1 MILFHLFLSDT
12 FTLKGSCIR
21 AHVIR
26 GKLNI
31 STNISPREANSTDLR
46 PSEAKLQVY
55 LKRSDLCRFSTMFSM
70 HMKCC
75 LMHNMT
81 TTLVTQC
88 RSCAEVQQTSQQQ
101 LTASSCFVR
110 EGESAAER
118 EFVLVLYGYNLL
130 RLVKLILRDT
140 MKSIISNC
148 ITNTIYCRVP
158 VRQEII

>member
-1 MILFHLFLSDT
+1 MQVLHVVLD
-12 FTLKGSCIR
+12 
-21 AHVIR
+21 AHEVVPHAQYDDDDI
-26 GKLNI
+26 GYAV
-31 STNISPREANSTDLR
+31 PE
-46 PSEAKLQVY
+46 
-55 LKRSDLCRFSTMFSM
+55 LCSR
-70 HMKCC
+70 
-75 LMHNMT
+75 
-81 TTLVTQC
+81 
-88 RSCAEVQQTSQQQ
+88 QTSQQQ
-101 LTASSCFVR
+101 LAAISCFVR

>member
-1 MILFHLFLSDT
+1 MHVLHVVLD
-12 FTLKGSCIR
+12 
-21 AHVIR
+21 AHEVVPHAQYDDDDI
-26 GKLNI
+26 GYAV
-31 STNISPREANSTDLR
+31 PE
-46 PSEAKLQVY
+46 
-55 LKRSDLCRFSTMFSM
+55 LCSR
-70 HMKCC
+70 
-75 LMHNMT
+75 
-81 TTLVTQC
+81 
-88 RSCAEVQQTSQQQ
+88 QTSQQQ
-101 LTASSCFVR
+101 QAASSCFVR